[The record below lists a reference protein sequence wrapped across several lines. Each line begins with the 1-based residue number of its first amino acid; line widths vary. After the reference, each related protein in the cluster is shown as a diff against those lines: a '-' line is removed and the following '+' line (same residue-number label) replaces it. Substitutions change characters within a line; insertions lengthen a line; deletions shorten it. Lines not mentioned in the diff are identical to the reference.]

1 MANKS
6 GKPRAIHPATRDN
19 LWNYSAEEL
28 IEARKVANNTWFA
41 RLQNGVSIYKFHN
54 TEIIRV
60 LPTGHIYLNNGG
72 WHTSTTKNRM
82 NDFAPVHI
90 YQRDFHW
97 YVRWK
102 GQTFHYMGNRC
113 ILDPN
118 GTVWIGEA
126 GADRREIQALPE

>member
-6 GKPRAIHPATRDN
+6 GKPRAIHPATRAN
-19 LWNYSAEEL
+19 LYNYALDGL
-28 IEARKVANNTWFA
+28 IEARKVASNTWFA
-41 RLQNGVSIYKFHN
+41 RLKNGVSIYKFHN
-54 TEIIRV
+54 TEIIRIV
-60 LPTGHIYLNNGG
+60 PTGHIYLNNGG
-72 WHTSTTKNRM
+72 WPTATTKNRM

-102 GQTFHYMGNRC
+102 GQTFHINSRC

-118 GTVWIGEA
+118 GTVWVGDV
-126 GADRREIQALPE
+126 GHRRQLQAIA